1 MIDEVA
7 LRGHLDVVERP
18 IRPARLRI
26 GKPPD
31 DGDHRANEK
40 ENCRYPLP
48 TNGPKSKSCVG
59 WRFSCRRLG
68 RGQNSIV
75 FPISHGYSLPP
86 VPLGQKTPNKG
97 TIQVESRDALPPNR

>member
-18 IRPARLRI
+18 VRPARLRI

-48 TNGPKSKSCVG
+48 TNGPKLKSCVG
-59 WRFSCRRLG
+59 WRFSCRALAGAKTRSFSRSVTAIPSRLSLSG
-68 RGQNSIV
+68 RKRQTKEQ
-75 FPISHGYSLPP
+75 Y
-86 VPLGQKTPNKG
+86 
-97 TIQVESRDALPPNR
+97 R